1 MPVARYRRW
10 SLAMPV
16 PVVNVKETDVE
27 KLLEDSKFKK
37 LRGNNFTHWQCQP
50 ECRISWWFEPVTK
63 GPLINNL
70 ILKLNNHEV
79 AHLYFFSWVGLSEI
93 DMHVIEYGHENR
105 GTRKVRTA

>member
-37 LRGNNFTHWQCQP
+37 LRGNNFTHWQCQ
-50 ECRISWWFEPVTK
+50 CRIS
-63 GPLINNL
+63 
-70 ILKLNNHEV
+70 
-79 AHLYFFSWVGLSEI
+79 
-93 DMHVIEYGHENR
+93 
-105 GTRKVRTA
+105 

>member
-27 KLLEDSKFKK
+27 NLLEDSKFKNCVGTTS
-37 LRGNNFTHWQCQP
+37 LSASVAFHDDSNQSP
-50 ECRISWWFEPVTK
+50 
-63 GPLINNL
+63 PLINNL

-79 AHLYFFSWVGLSEI
+79 AHLYFFS
-93 DMHVIEYGHENR
+93 
-105 GTRKVRTA
+105 